1 MTLPE
6 GWQIVSDVPR
16 APDEL
21 VARFRG
27 LGTGPVCDALG
38 RFAAMDYQIKPL
50 DPGMQMV
57 GSALTLWTRP
67 CDNIVI
73 YRALEMAQAGDVL
86 VIVTNGHT
94 TNSTWGEL
102 TSLIGR
108 ERGLAGVVTD
118 GVVRDSREIVEIG
131 VPVFARGLTPN
142 SPLKDGPG
150 QVNVPVTCGG
160 AIVRPGDIL
169 VGDADGVV
177 VVPLEQAEVALERV
191 SAILAK
197 EAAIRAEIEAG
208 LPIPSQMA
216 GLLRQMGL

>member
-38 RFAAMDYQIKPL
+38 RFAAMDYQIKSL

>member
-38 RFAAMDYQIKPL
+38 RFAAMDYRIKPL
-50 DPGMQMV
+50 GPDMQMA
-57 GSALTLWTRP
+57 GSALTVWTRP
-67 CDNIVI
+67 CDHIVI
-73 YRALEMAQAGDVL
+73 YKALEMAQTGDVL

-94 TNSTWGEL
+94 ANSTWGEL

-108 ERGLAGVVTD
+108 ERGLSGVVTD

-142 SPLKDGPG
+142 SPLKNGPG
-150 QVNVPVTCGG
+150 QVNVSVTCGG
-160 AIVRPGDIL
+160 TIVRPGDIL

-177 VVPLEQAEVALERV
+177 VVPLEQAEVTLERV